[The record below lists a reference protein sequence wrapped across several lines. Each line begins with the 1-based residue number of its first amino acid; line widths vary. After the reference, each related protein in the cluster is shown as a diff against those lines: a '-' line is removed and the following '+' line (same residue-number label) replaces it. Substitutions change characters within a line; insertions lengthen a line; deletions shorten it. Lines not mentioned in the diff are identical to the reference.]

1 MQMSTKHDNDKN
13 EFIKRKVD
21 DLGRITLPIEF
32 RRTLGIE
39 VQDKVNVQFKDN
51 GIYVFKQTE
60 EDILKN
66 KLEDVIIAISE
77 CKEIDAG
84 EVATVVSILSKLV

>member
-1 MQMSTKHDNDKN
+1 MK

-39 VQDKVNVQFKDN
+39 VQDNVNLQFKDN
-51 GIYVFKQTE
+51 GIFVYKQTE

-66 KLEDVIIAISE
+66 KLEDVILAVND
-77 CKEIDAG
+77 CKDINAG
-84 EVATVVSILSKLV
+84 EVATVVKILSKLV

>member
-1 MQMSTKHDNDKN
+1 MK

-32 RRTLGIE
+32 RRNLGIE

-66 KLEDVIIAISE
+66 KLEDVILAVND
-77 CKEIDAG
+77 CKDINAG
-84 EVATVVSILSKLV
+84 EVATVVKILSKLV